1 MPENLL
7 NQDFGIPKS
16 ILSQVTANPDNVS
29 VHKHYLGSDGQIHEG
44 ILEERGRS
52 QYAGGVGSG
61 QEDDGTKYVSLNA
74 IPEGVYRKNG
84 KDWAP
89 EVRIREDELI
99 AYLQT
104 QGHFNWNVVDLG
116 VGQSFNVSGY
126 PGYKSFTNSNF
137 ICETQGLDWT
147 GGNYW
152 TQGDV
157 KSRAGHKLIKSYN
170 ASSGVLTAKAE
181 VTGGINGGNV
191 LTVNVRAYLKYKP

>member
-1 MPENLL
+1 M
-7 NQDFGIPKS
+7 
-16 ILSQVTANPDNVS
+16 
-29 VHKHYLGSDGQIHEG
+29 
-44 ILEERGRS
+44 
-52 QYAGGVGSG
+52 
-61 QEDDGTKYVSLNA
+61 
-74 IPEGVYRKNG
+74 YRKDG
-84 KDWAP
+84 AVWAP
-89 EVRIREDELI
+89 EIHVFEDELI

-104 QGHFNWNVVDLG
+104 QGYYNWNIVDLG
-116 VGQSFNVSGY
+116 VGQSFNVTGY
-126 PGYKSFTNSNF
+126 PGYNSFTNSNF

-152 TQGDV
+152 THGDV